1 MQPNDKVQVLDV
13 YGKIKED
20 SKTNAEATLSL
31 LTVEVLRDIARNEAN
46 SWAWRKAAVKILLDR
61 QHSFAD
67 IDYLK
72 ELVLEI
78 KAEKTAEL
86 EVQDIVE
93 TATEEV
99 LKSEQERKIQEL
111 ETEIERLKNLVPK
124 FESSFK
130 SIASEEVPK
139 LLEE

>member
-111 ETEIERLKNLVPK
+111 EAEIERLKNLVPK